1 MYVNI
6 YMYISAHLY
15 TYTYIYIFI
24 HTPFYT
30 HDSQVPSCSSDS
42 STALKFS
49 HGMQILSALFS
60 HIIGMSEREGCQVT
74 IWPSDS
80 VSH

>member
-1 MYVNI
+1 MYV
-6 YMYISAHLY
+6 
-15 TYTYIYIFI
+15 FI
-24 HTPFYT
+24 HTPIYT

-60 HIIGMSEREGCQVT
+60 HTIACQKGKAAK
-74 IWPSDS
+74 
-80 VSH
+80 